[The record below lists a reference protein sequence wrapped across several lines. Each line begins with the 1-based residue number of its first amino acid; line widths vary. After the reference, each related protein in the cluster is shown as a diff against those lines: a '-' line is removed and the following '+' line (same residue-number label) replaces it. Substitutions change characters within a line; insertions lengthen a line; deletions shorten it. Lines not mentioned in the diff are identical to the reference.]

1 MRRYAA
7 LPLGL
12 GLLAIPALAAD
23 QKNPRGGGHP
33 QIAAPK
39 APALRPAATA
49 GAGRQGQ
56 GRAGNPIYRPNA
68 ERIERVLKM
77 SPEEREQ
84 FLSSLPPVRRQNVEK
99 QLQDYAKMAPARRNL
114 LMSQVEML
122 HSLPP
127 QKQAQVTRAIR
138 QFQALPEDRKAV
150 IKREMGQLAPMSD
163 EERRARMNS
172 EEFRNRY
179 SATEQQMMSN
189 LSQVT
194 PQPQ

>member
-7 LPLGL
+7 LPLAL

-33 QIAAPK
+33 PIAAPK
-39 APALRPAATA
+39 APAPRPAAAATA
-49 GAGRQGQ
+49 GAGRQGL

-68 ERIERVLKM
+68 ERLERVLKM
-77 SPEEREQ
+77 TPEEREQ

-127 QKQAQVTRAIR
+127 VSYTHLT
-138 QFQALPEDRKAV
+138 LP
-150 IKREMGQLAPMSD
+150 
-163 EERRARMNS
+163 
-172 EEFRNRY
+172 
-179 SATEQQMMSN
+179 
-189 LSQVT
+189 
-194 PQPQ
+194 